1 MGILDRLS
9 PSSQFIEVIEW
20 LDETSNTLVYRFPVK
35 DQEIKNGAQLIV
47 RESQSAIFVSEGQI
61 ADLFPPG
68 RYSVDGGNTPILS
81 KLGAWKYGFNSPFK
95 AEVYFVNTK
104 QFTDLKWGTPN
115 PVMMRDTDFGMVRL
129 RAFGIYT
136 VRVSD
141 PKAFIKEIAG
151 TNARFVTDD
160 IQGQLKRTLVGGF
173 SDALAESKIA
183 ALDLASNYDE
193 LSKFTRDKL
202 NDEFKTLG
210 LELTKFVI
218 ENISLPQEVEA
229 AMDKRTSMGVIGDV
243 GRYTQ
248 FQAADAMRDAAQNP
262 GGGAGTGV
270 GLGAGFAMG
279 NAMAGAMSDAMK
291 QSRQSGGEQ
300 IACPKCNAANT
311 RGTKFCHE
319 CGAKLEVEAQ
329 TVPCVKCSAPLPA
342 GAKFCNECGAKQ
354 EKLTCANC
362 KAELGPGVKFC
373 NECGQKV
380 E

>member
-68 RYSVDGGNTPILS
+68 RYTLDGGNTPILS

-115 PVMMRDTDFGMVRL
+115 PVMMRDADFGMVRL

-151 TNARFVTDD
+151 TNARFVTED

-262 GGGAGTGV
+262 GGAAGTGV

-291 QSRQSGGEQ
+291 QSKQGGAEQ

-311 RGTKFCHE
+311 RGAKFCNE
-319 CGAKLEVEAQ
+319 CGATLEVATQ
-329 TVPCVKCSAPLPA
+329 TVPCVKCGASLQA
-342 GAKFCNECGAKQ
+342 GTKFCNECGAKQ

-362 KAELGPGVKFC
+362 KAELGPGAKFC